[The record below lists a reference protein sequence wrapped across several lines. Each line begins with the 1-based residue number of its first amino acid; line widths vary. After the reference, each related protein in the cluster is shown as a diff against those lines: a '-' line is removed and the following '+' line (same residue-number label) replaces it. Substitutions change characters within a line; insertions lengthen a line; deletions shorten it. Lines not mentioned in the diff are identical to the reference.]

1 MRLIASLLSPLIL
14 RVARRLRFPQ
24 LFMLTAGLF
33 VLDVL
38 IPDLI
43 PFLDEF
49 VLGLATLLL
58 GAWTTHKKENMEEHL
73 EETREDDQ
81 DVIITEAR
89 VVESDRA
96 ASQTVSKDRPSSDQ

>member
-14 RVARRLRFPQ
+14 RIARRLRFPQ

-33 VLDVL
+33 VLDLL

-49 VLGLATLLL
+49 VLGLAILLF
-58 GAWTTHKKENMEEHL
+58 GAWTRRKKEHL
-73 EETREDDQ
+73 EEEREDDQ

-96 ASQTVSKDRPSSDQ
+96 APKDRPSSGQ

>member
-14 RVARRLRFPQ
+14 RIARRLRFPQ

-33 VLDVL
+33 VLDLL

-49 VLGLATLLL
+49 VLGLATLLF
-58 GAWTTHKKENMEEHL
+58 GAWTRRKKEHL
-73 EETREDDQ
+73 EEGREDDQ

-96 ASQTVSKDRPSSDQ
+96 ASKDRPSSGQ

>member
-14 RVARRLRFPQ
+14 RIARRLRFPQ

-33 VLDVL
+33 VLDLL

-49 VLGLATLLL
+49 VLGLATLLF
-58 GAWTTHKKENMEEHL
+58 GAWTRRKKEHL
-73 EETREDDQ
+73 EEAQEDGREDDQ

-96 ASQTVSKDRPSSDQ
+96 AAKDRPSSDQ

>member
-14 RVARRLRFPQ
+14 RIARRLRFPQ

-33 VLDVL
+33 VLDLL

-49 VLGLATLLL
+49 VLGLATLLF
-58 GAWTTHKKENMEEHL
+58 GAWTRRKKEHL
-73 EETREDDQ
+73 EETREDEQ

-89 VVESDRA
+89 VVESDRTA
-96 ASQTVSKDRPSSDQ
+96 PKDRPSSDQ

>member
-14 RVARRLRFPQ
+14 RIARRLRFPQ

-33 VLDVL
+33 VLDLL

-49 VLGLATLLL
+49 ILGLATLLF
-58 GAWTTHKKENMEEHL
+58 GAWTKRKKEHL

-89 VVESDRA
+89 VVEDDRA
-96 ASQTVSKDRPSSDQ
+96 ASKDRPSSGQ

>member
-14 RVARRLRFPQ
+14 RIARRLRFPQ

-33 VLDVL
+33 VLDLL

-49 VLGLATLLL
+49 VLGLATLLF
-58 GAWTTHKKENMEEHL
+58 GAWTRRKKEHL

-96 ASQTVSKDRPSSDQ
+96 ASKDRPSSGQ

>member
-14 RVARRLRFPQ
+14 RIARRLRFPQ

-49 VLGLATLLL
+49 VLGLATLLF
-58 GAWTTHKKENMEEHL
+58 GAWTKRKKEHL

-89 VVESDRA
+89 IVEDDRA
-96 ASQTVSKDRPSSDQ
+96 ASKDHPSSGQ

>member
-14 RVARRLRFPQ
+14 RIARRLRFPQ

-33 VLDVL
+33 VLDLL

-49 VLGLATLLL
+49 VLGLATLLF
-58 GAWTTHKKENMEEHL
+58 GAWTKRKKEHL
-73 EETREDDQ
+73 EETQEETREDEQ

-89 VVESDRA
+89 VVEDDRA
-96 ASQTVSKDRPSSDQ
+96 ASKDRPSSGQ

>member
-14 RVARRLRFPQ
+14 RIARRLRFPQ

-33 VLDVL
+33 VLDLL

-58 GAWTTHKKENMEEHL
+58 GAWTRGKKEHL
-73 EETREDDQ
+73 EQAQEDGREDGREDEQ

-89 VVESDRA
+89 VVESDHA
-96 ASQTVSKDRPSSDQ
+96 ASKDRPSSDQ

>member
-14 RVARRLRFPQ
+14 RIARRLRFPQ

-33 VLDVL
+33 VLDLL

-49 VLGLATLLL
+49 VLGLATLLF
-58 GAWTTHKKENMEEHL
+58 GAWTRRKEEHL
-73 EETREDDQ
+73 EQAQEDGREDDQ

-96 ASQTVSKDRPSSDQ
+96 ASKDRPSSDQ

>member
-14 RVARRLRFPQ
+14 RIARRLRFPQ

-33 VLDVL
+33 VLDLL

-58 GAWTTHKKENMEEHL
+58 GAWTKRKKEHL
-73 EETREDDQ
+73 EETREEGREDDQ

-96 ASQTVSKDRPSSDQ
+96 ASKNRPSSSQ

>member
-14 RVARRLRFPQ
+14 RIARRLRFPQ

-33 VLDVL
+33 VLDLL

-49 VLGLATLLL
+49 VLGLATLLF
-58 GAWTTHKKENMEEHL
+58 GAWTRGKKEHL
-73 EETREDDQ
+73 EQAQEDGREDDQ

-96 ASQTVSKDRPSSDQ
+96 TSKDRPSSDQ

>member
-14 RVARRLRFPQ
+14 RIARRLRFPQ

-33 VLDVL
+33 VLDLL

-49 VLGLATLLL
+49 VLGLATLLF
-58 GAWTTHKKENMEEHL
+58 GAWTRRKKEHL
-73 EETREDDQ
+73 EEGQEDDQ

-89 VVESDRA
+89 VVDSDRA
-96 ASQTVSKDRPSSDQ
+96 APKDRPSSGQ

>member
-14 RVARRLRFPQ
+14 RIARRLRFPQ

-33 VLDVL
+33 VLDLL

-49 VLGLATLLL
+49 VLGLATLLF
-58 GAWTTHKKENMEEHL
+58 GAWRAQKKEHQEEAQ
-73 EETREDDQ
+73 EEAQEDDQ

-89 VVESDRA
+89 VVESDQA
-96 ASQTVSKDRPSSDQ
+96 TAKDRPSSHQ

>member
-14 RVARRLRFPQ
+14 RIARRLRFPQ

-33 VLDVL
+33 VLDLL

-49 VLGLATLLL
+49 VLGLATLLF
-58 GAWTTHKKENMEEHL
+58 GAWRAQKKEHQEEAQ
-73 EETREDDQ
+73 EDDQ

-89 VVESDRA
+89 VVESDQA
-96 ASQTVSKDRPSSDQ
+96 TAKDRSSSHQ

>member
-14 RVARRLRFPQ
+14 RIARRLRFPQ

-33 VLDVL
+33 VLDLL

-49 VLGLATLLL
+49 VLGLATLLF
-58 GAWTTHKKENMEEHL
+58 GAWTRRKKEHL

-89 VVESDRA
+89 VVDSDRA
-96 ASQTVSKDRPSSDQ
+96 ASKDRPSSDQ

>member
-14 RVARRLRFPQ
+14 RIARRLRFPQ

-33 VLDVL
+33 VLDLL

-58 GAWTTHKKENMEEHL
+58 RSVDHDAKRSIWNRRRKTGGKTTRM
-73 EETREDDQ
+73 
-81 DVIITEAR
+81 
-89 VVESDRA
+89 
-96 ASQTVSKDRPSSDQ
+96 

>member
-14 RVARRLRFPQ
+14 RIARRLRFPQ

-33 VLDVL
+33 VLDLL

-49 VLGLATLLL
+49 VLGLATLLF
-58 GAWTTHKKENMEEHL
+58 GAWTKRKKEHL
-73 EETREDDQ
+73 EETREDEQ

-89 VVESDRA
+89 VVEDDRA
-96 ASQTVSKDRPSSDQ
+96 TSKDRPSSDQ

>member
-14 RVARRLRFPQ
+14 RIARRLRFPQ

-33 VLDVL
+33 VLDLL

-49 VLGLATLLL
+49 VLGLATLLF
-58 GAWTTHKKENMEEHL
+58 GAWTKRKKEHL

-89 VVESDRA
+89 VVEDDRA
-96 ASQTVSKDRPSSDQ
+96 APKDRPSSGQ

>member
-14 RVARRLRFPQ
+14 RIARRLRFPQ

-33 VLDVL
+33 VLDLL

-49 VLGLATLLL
+49 VLGLATLLF
-58 GAWTTHKKENMEEHL
+58 GAWTRRKKEHL
-73 EETREDDQ
+73 EETREDEQ
-81 DVIITEAR
+81 DVIITETR

-96 ASQTVSKDRPSSDQ
+96 ASKDRPSSGQ

>member
-14 RVARRLRFPQ
+14 RIARRLRFPQ

-33 VLDVL
+33 VLDLL

-49 VLGLATLLL
+49 VLGLATLLF
-58 GAWTTHKKENMEEHL
+58 GAWTRRKKEHL
-73 EETREDDQ
+73 EETQEETQEEEDDQ

-89 VVESDRA
+89 VVEDDRA
-96 ASQTVSKDRPSSDQ
+96 ASKDRPSSDQ

>member
-14 RVARRLRFPQ
+14 RIARRLRFPQ

-33 VLDVL
+33 VLDLL

-49 VLGLATLLL
+49 VLGLATLLF
-58 GAWTTHKKENMEEHL
+58 GAWTRRKKEHL
-73 EETREDDQ
+73 EEEREDDQ

-96 ASQTVSKDRPSSDQ
+96 ASKDRPSSGQ

>member
-14 RVARRLRFPQ
+14 RIARRLRFPQ

-33 VLDVL
+33 VLDLL

-49 VLGLATLLL
+49 VLGLATLLF
-58 GAWTTHKKENMEEHL
+58 GAWTKRKKEHL
-73 EETREDDQ
+73 EEEREDDQ

-96 ASQTVSKDRPSSDQ
+96 APKDRPSSGQ

>member
-14 RVARRLRFPQ
+14 RIARRLRFPQ

-33 VLDVL
+33 VLDLL

-49 VLGLATLLL
+49 VLGLATLLF
-58 GAWTTHKKENMEEHL
+58 GAWTRRKKEHL
-73 EETREDDQ
+73 EEEREDDQ

-96 ASQTVSKDRPSSDQ
+96 APKDRPSSGQ

>member
-14 RVARRLRFPQ
+14 RIARRLRFPQ

-33 VLDVL
+33 VLDLL

-49 VLGLATLLL
+49 VLGLATLLF
-58 GAWTTHKKENMEEHL
+58 GAWTRRKKEPL
-73 EETREDDQ
+73 EENLEEAREDEQ

-89 VVESDRA
+89 VVEDDRA
-96 ASQTVSKDRPSSDQ
+96 ASKDRPSSGQ

>member
-14 RVARRLRFPQ
+14 RIARRLRFPQ

-33 VLDVL
+33 VLDLL

-49 VLGLATLLL
+49 VLGLATLLF
-58 GAWTTHKKENMEEHL
+58 GAWTKRKKEHL
-73 EETREDDQ
+73 EETQEETQEDEQ

-89 VVESDRA
+89 VVEDDRA
-96 ASQTVSKDRPSSDQ
+96 ASKDRPSSDQ

>member
-14 RVARRLRFPQ
+14 RIARRLRFPQ

-33 VLDVL
+33 VLDLL

-49 VLGLATLLL
+49 VLGLATLLF
-58 GAWTTHKKENMEEHL
+58 GAWTTRKKENL
-73 EETREDDQ
+73 EENLEEAREDDQ

-89 VVESDRA
+89 VVEDDRA
-96 ASQTVSKDRPSSDQ
+96 ASKDRPSSDQ

>member
-14 RVARRLRFPQ
+14 RIARRLRFPQ

-33 VLDVL
+33 VLDLL

-49 VLGLATLLL
+49 VLGLATLLF
-58 GAWTTHKKENMEEHL
+58 GAWTRRKKEHL

-89 VVESDRA
+89 VVEDDRA
-96 ASQTVSKDRPSSDQ
+96 ASKDRPSS

>member
-14 RVARRLRFPQ
+14 RIARRLRFPQ

-33 VLDVL
+33 VLDLL

-58 GAWTTHKKENMEEHL
+58 GAWTTRKKEHL
-73 EETREDDQ
+73 EQAQEDGREDEQ

-96 ASQTVSKDRPSSDQ
+96 ASKDRPSSDQ

>member
-14 RVARRLRFPQ
+14 RIARRLRFPQ

-33 VLDVL
+33 VLDLL

-49 VLGLATLLL
+49 VLGLATLLF
-58 GAWTTHKKENMEEHL
+58 GAWTRRKKEHL
-73 EETREDDQ
+73 EETQEETQEDEQ

-89 VVESDRA
+89 VVEDDRA
-96 ASQTVSKDRPSSDQ
+96 ASKDRSSSDQ